1 MLIDVVDTIG
11 DVMDIMLVDAFV
23 AMQMVHHSSFANS
36 YNLNKDHILDMVGE
50 WHDQIQYIEEKKD
63 LSTYF
68 NYSYAI
74 LNYVKLLVITTFSI
88 DNYLQILVTRFC

>member
-1 MLIDVVDTIG
+1 
-11 DVMDIMLVDAFV
+11 
-23 AMQMVHHSSFANS
+23 MQMVHHSSFANS

-74 LNYVKLLVITTFSI
+74 LNVKQLCSTIGYHNFLDWQLSTNSSH
-88 DNYLQILVTRFC
+88 